1 MSNKYIIKNDAT
13 GLFQFIT
20 DATDYG
26 QLINFVELAKLKE
39 EIDALYADEQS
50 RLLQESLSGDYICDG
65 CTI

>member
-1 MSNKYIIKNDAT
+1 MSNEYIIKNDAT

-20 DATDYG
+20 DATDYR

>member
-1 MSNKYIIKNDAT
+1 MSKEYIVKAEGK
-13 GLFQFIT
+13 GLFQFVT